1 MIQGHLAASA
11 LTNEIISGLLQDQP
25 SISPKFFYDEIG
37 SHLFE
42 AITCLKEYY
51 PTRVEKQI
59 MQQNRGAIASA
70 IGACDVLLELGAGNC
85 EKGSALFSTLN
96 PAAYRAL
103 DISKDFLERA
113 VSRLQKD
120 FPAICMQAQSC
131 DLQQELV
138 FPDLSARKKV
148 FFYPGSSI
156 GNFDPDEALA
166 LFQKIVKA
174 CSGDGGLLI
183 GVDLLKD
190 RDVLYRA
197 YNDSLGVTAAFN
209 KNVLLHLNRLV
220 GTDFDPAHWSHDAMF
235 NETKQRIEMYLCAT
249 TKQRVSWPGGER
261 DFARN
266 ERIHTENSYKYD
278 RQAFESLLLRA
289 GFGHVRSWTDAQ
301 HYFLVS
307 YAAA

>member
-1 MIQGHLAASA
+1 MSYL
-11 LTNEIISGLLQDQP
+11 
-25 SISPKFFYDEIG
+25 G
-37 SHLFE
+37 SR
-42 AITCLKEYY
+42 
-51 PTRVEKQI
+51 P
-59 MQQNRGAIASA
+59 
-70 IGACDVLLELGAGNC
+70 
-85 EKGSALFSTLN
+85 
-96 PAAYRAL
+96 
-103 DISKDFLERA
+103 
-113 VSRLQKD
+113 
-120 FPAICMQAQSC
+120 

-156 GNFDPDEALA
+156 GNFDPDEALE

-190 RDVLYRA
+190 QDVLYRA

-220 GTDFDPAHWSHDAMF
+220 GTDFDPAYWSHDALF

-249 TKQRVSWPGGER
+249 TKQRVSWPSGER
-261 DFARN
+261 EFARN

-289 GFGHVRSWTDAQ
+289 GFGHVRSWTDAK